1 MAVKHLIRSSVN
13 GLEQEVTPEQL
24 QVLKSHGWKG
34 KIVSTTETPKAKAPA
49 EIAEKAAK
57 KE

>member
-1 MAVKHLIRSSVN
+1 MAVKHIIRSSVN

-24 QVLKSHGWKG
+24 TVLKAHGWKG
-34 KIVSTTETPKAKAPA
+34 KIVSTSETSKAKTPA
-49 EIAEKAAK
+49 EVAK